1 MSWVAV
7 AIGGAA
13 VIGAGVSMYSSGKAS
28 DAQAESA
35 AQAGDYSAAA
45 TIKAAEIAA
54 DAQKEA
60 ARLQT
65 EASDRATGELRRQ
78 YDVTTGELAPWREAG
93 VKGLA
98 TYEKMV
104 EAGPGEFET
113 SPGYQ
118 FRLGE
123 GLKAI
128 EQSAAA
134 RGKQLSGQ
142 TSKALTEYAQ
152 GVATGE
158 YDSFLQRYYQSLL
171 PYQDLSAQG
180 LGAAART
187 GQIGQSTA
195 QGIAGIQTGTASNIA
210 SGLLASAANQGQ
222 YTMAGGA
229 GQANAMLQA
238 GQARASGY
246 INQANSVTSALQNAL
261 SLYALSNIFKGG
273 GLGGGGGGGGGT
285 TLAKTGTVSPM
296 SQYINFGF

>member
-1 MSWVAV
+1 MVG
-7 AIGGAA
+7 AIIGAA

-28 DAQAESA
+28 DVQAEAA
-35 AQAGDYSAAA
+35 AQAGDYTAAA
-45 TIKAAEIAA
+45 TIKSAEIMA

-60 ARLQT
+60 ARLQS
-65 EASDRATGELRRQ
+65 ESADRATAELRAQ
-78 YDVTTGELAPWREAG
+78 YQQTEADLAPWREAG

-210 SGLLASAANQGQ
+210 SGLLTSAANQGQ

-246 INQANSVTSALQNAL
+246 INQANTVTSALQNAL
-261 SLYALSNIFKGG
+261 SLYALSNVFK
-273 GLGGGGGGGGGT
+273 
-285 TLAKTGTVSPM
+285 
-296 SQYINFGF
+296 

>member
-13 VIGAGVSMYSSGKAS
+13 VIGAGTSIYASGKAS
-28 DAQAESA
+28 DAQAQAA
-35 AQAGDYSAAA
+35 AQAGDYQSAA
-45 TIKAAEIAA
+45 TIKSAEIMA

-60 ARLQT
+60 ARLQS
-65 EASDRATGELRRQ
+65 EASDRATAELRSQ
-78 YDVTTGELAPWREAG
+78 YQQTEADLAPWREAG

-104 EAGPGEFET
+104 EAGPGEFTE

-123 GLKAI
+123 GLKAL
-128 EQSAAA
+128 EQSAAS

-142 TSKALTEYAQ
+142 TQKALTEYAQ
-152 GVATGE
+152 NVATGE

-171 PYQDLSAQG
+171 PYQDLSNMG
-180 LGAAART
+180 LSSAART

-195 QGIAGIQTGTASNIA
+195 QGIAGIETGTASNIA
-210 SGLLASAANQGQ
+210 SGLLAAAANQGQ
-222 YTMAGGA
+222 YTMAGASGLS
-229 GQANAMLQA
+229 NAALQA

-246 INQANSVTSALQNAL
+246 INQANTVTSALQNAL
-261 SLYALSNIFKGG
+261 SLYTLSKIIK
-273 GLGGGGGGGGGT
+273 
-285 TLAKTGTVSPM
+285 
-296 SQYINFGF
+296 